1 MLVGFY
7 ISSPEKILM
16 DTTLPYTLLAGLS
29 ISTISH
35 ICLMFDFMKIR
46 PLPAVDRGLN
56 TLGPKRADQLTDVK
70 ILFES
75 PNMLILLAF
84 FSSSSPSRK
93 KSKANRASCKKNHK
107 TKETKNR
114 CNQKNPGATAALMA
128 VSEILTRLLLRQ
140 VKLKYHPHLI
150 LMSTIKIMRTS
161 KTQKS

>member
-46 PLPAVDRGLN
+46 PLPAVDRDLN

-84 FSSSSPSRK
+84 FSSSSPSP
-93 KSKANRASCKKNHK
+93 KSPR
-107 TKETKNR
+107 
-114 CNQKNPGATAALMA
+114 
-128 VSEILTRLLLRQ
+128 LTRSQ
-140 VKLKYHPHLI
+140 EK
-150 LMSTIKIMRTS
+150 
-161 KTQKS
+161 

>member
-84 FSSSSPSRK
+84 FSSSSPSPK
-93 KSKANRASCKKNHK
+93 KSKANKVTGKIITKQKKLKKLVQPKK
-107 TKETKNR
+107 TR
-114 CNQKNPGATAALMA
+114 CNGSFDGSFRDSHSSPSA
-128 VSEILTRLLLRQ
+128 S
-140 VKLKYHPHLI
+140 
-150 LMSTIKIMRTS
+150 S
-161 KTQKS
+161 KTQISSSPHPHEHNKDNEDK